1 MKLKSKNIKIN
12 QSEIMQ
18 SINQNNFEFTKMFEP
33 INWEY
38 LLSKQ
43 EEELSVCM
51 SKFGTGFEKL
61 DWNLL
66 CENSLNVQL
75 QADQAIPNEESSIS
89 NQTPLD
95 SNEETFPLI
104 DQLNWEWLCENSLE
118 EAEDDFEDFE
128 DTHIDEINENELDLK
143 NSRLLTQYN

>member
-18 SINQNNFEFTKMFEP
+18 LINENNFTKMFEP

-43 EEELSVCM
+43 EEELLVCM

-66 CENSLNVQL
+66 CENSLNLQL
-75 QADQAIPNEESSIS
+75 HTEQEIPKESSIC

-118 EAEDDFEDFE
+118 EDFEDFE
-128 DTHIDEINENELDLK
+128 DINIEEINENELDLK